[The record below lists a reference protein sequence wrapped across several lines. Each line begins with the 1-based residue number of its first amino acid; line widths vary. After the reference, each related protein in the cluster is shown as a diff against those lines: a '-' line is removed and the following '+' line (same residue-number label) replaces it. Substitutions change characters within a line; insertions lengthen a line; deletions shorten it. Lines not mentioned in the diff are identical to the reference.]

1 MVYIS
6 AQQAATKWG
15 ISKRRVQVLCTEN
28 RIKNAT
34 RIGNMWVVPEDALKP
49 ADGRVQTHHT
59 VESPTARVARNAL
72 KKLAVNAYHEINEK
86 LNNPSTSK
94 MVFVSLLATT
104 IFCDIQNDELSQD
117 KNEEFQMISAELL
130 EDDFKKSSQRSF
142 YEMFSYLILDFE
154 KYIYRYSD
162 YVDDILSWAYQ
173 YVNKLSLDSGLESTQ
188 FFTEEYMI
196 EYLTKDISKTTT
208 ATSVYLDP
216 ACGGGNFLSHIL
228 NQLFALRYRELDNPI
243 ACIENIFNALYGYE
257 LDPNLAAVASV
268 NLKLKALMLLAKVR
282 QVSTVDWRLFCPNIF
297 TSVVPS
303 GFGFLEA
310 DFATHKIRRVADGK
324 RENLE
329 SLTAVATV
337 IYTNPPFQTVKGMA
351 SSMKEHLK
359 KYFPDAKCDLC
370 NAFILQC
377 IDKIQTGGTIGLV
390 TQSSWMYLDS
400 FENLRREVISNNII
414 GSIADLGSGAFYD
427 LSGEKANVALVRVS
441 KIPHTNACVK
451 VLTVR
456 DIPLKEKAAVL
467 AKASDSE
474 LLMQQTQLFGGEHMA
489 FSLNKNDQNA
499 VHTMPGKYGD
509 YGIPMQGTSTGDA
522 ARLIGYYWEHL
533 NDPEWIPVSKGGS
546 YSRWCG
552 LNSYVLKWGADGEY
566 IRATKGSALRNT
578 KYFDRTSLV
587 YSDTG
592 TSGFNARLLEEG
604 QLFVASGPGIRDIAG
619 SPYAHLAL
627 LNSRVFS
634 YYLRALSPKLTV
646 AAGYISRVPVPAG
659 LLDRTELDRVGR
671 ECYDR
676 KREQL
681 KVRPNNLE
689 WQVPVIEF
697 ESLDAFAWQLFVKE
711 MQDELAKLSYEKKLD
726 DIIIEAYMLDR
737 AELSKLD
744 ETVGIPAA
752 AITGTPVMNKLD
764 KTMAQA
770 LGVNCQIIR
779 TRVNKQS
786 LGCDGLLEFI
796 ARKEQV
802 SPKLIVELISSS
814 PEMFAE
820 CKAKYKNLVLH
831 NVVLAILGFRVE
843 TRDDIQML
851 ELRQRFYEMY
861 PGLRNEWDTVEEW
874 IAMQFNSIH
883 AQAFSNRPYYH
894 YEDGMV
900 TRKI

>member
-1 MVYIS
+1 MGYIS

-49 ADGRVQTHHT
+49 ADGRVQAHHT
-59 VESPTARVARNAL
+59 IESPTARVARTAL
-72 KKLAVNAYHEINEK
+72 KKLAVNAYQTINGK

-104 IFCDIQNDELSQD
+104 IFCDIQSDESSNKKDDVFL
-117 KNEEFQMISAELL
+117 MISSELL
-130 EDDFKKSSQRSF
+130 GNDFKETNQRSF
-142 YEMFSYLILDFE
+142 WEMFSYMIADFE
-154 KYIYRYSD
+154 KYIYRYAD

-196 EYLTKDISKTTT
+196 KYLTKDIPKTAT

-228 NQLFALRYRELDNPI
+228 NQLFALRCRVLDNPVS
-243 ACIENIFNALYGYE
+243 CIENIFNTLYGYE

-268 NLKLKALMLLAKVR
+268 NLKLKALMLMAKVR
-282 QVSTVDWRLFCPNIF
+282 QVSTADWKLFCPNIY
-297 TSVVPS
+297 TSVEPN

-324 RENLE
+324 LENLK
-329 SLTAVATV
+329 SLTAVTTE

-359 KYFPDAKCDLC
+359 KYFPNAKCDLC

-377 IDKIQTGGTIGLV
+377 IDKIQIGGVIGLV

-400 FENLRREVISNNII
+400 FENLRREVISNNSI
-414 GSIADLGSGAFYD
+414 GAIADLGSGAFYD
-427 LSGEKANVALVRVS
+427 LSGEKANVALVKVS
-441 KIPHTNACVK
+441 KMPQSNAHVK

-456 DIPLKEKAAVL
+456 DIPLKEKAAAL
-467 AKASDSE
+467 EKASDLE
-474 LLMQQTQLFGGEHMA
+474 MLMQQKQLFGGEHMA
-489 FSLNKNDQNA
+489 FSLNQTNQGTA
-499 VHTMPGKYGD
+499 CVMPGKYGD
-509 YGIPMQGTSTGDA
+509 YGVPMQGTSTGDA

-533 NDPEWIPVSKGGS
+533 NDPEWAPVSKGGS

-552 LNSYVLKWGADGEY
+552 LNSYVLKWGTDGEY

-592 TSGFNARLLEEG
+592 TSGFNARLLERG
-604 QLFVASGPGIRDIAG
+604 QLFVASGPGIRDIQG

-646 AAGYISRVPVPAG
+646 AAGYISRVPVPTG
-659 LLDRTELDRVGR
+659 LLDRIELDTLGR

-689 WQVPVIEF
+689 WCAPVIEAQ
-697 ESLDAFAWQLFVKE
+697 SLEDFAWQLFTKE
-711 MQDELAKLSYEKKLD
+711 MQDELVKLSCEKKMD
-726 DIIIEAYMLDR
+726 DIILEAYALDN
-737 AELSKLD
+737 AELLKLN
-744 ETVGIPAA
+744 ETVGMPVVE
-752 AITGTPVMNKLD
+752 ITGMPVADKLD
-764 KTMAQA
+764 KVMAQA
-770 LGVNCQIIR
+770 MDANCQIVR

-786 LGCDGLLEFI
+786 LGCDGVLEFV
-796 ARKEQV
+796 ARKEQI
-802 SPKLIVELISSS
+802 SPDRIVELLSS
-814 PEMFAE
+814 PELFLE

-831 NVVLAILGFRVE
+831 NIVLAILGFRVE
-843 TRDDIQML
+843 THDVVQMS
-851 ELRQRFYEMY
+851 ELRQRFYAMY
-861 PGLRNEWDTVEEW
+861 PGLKNEWNKVAEW
-874 IAMQFNSIH
+874 ITTWFNSIH
-883 AQAFSNRPYYH
+883 TQAFSNRPYYH
-894 YEDGMV
+894 YECEMF

>member
-1 MVYIS
+1 MGYIS

-49 ADGRVQTHHT
+49 ADGRVQAHHT
-59 VESPTARVARNAL
+59 DESPTVRVARTTL
-72 KKLAVNAYHEINEK
+72 KKLTVNAYQEINRQ

-94 MVFVSLLATT
+94 MVFISLLATS
-104 IFCDIQNDELSQD
+104 IFCDIQNDESLQD
-117 KNEEFQMISAELL
+117 KNGLFLMISSELL
-130 EDDFKKSSQRSF
+130 DDEFKKSSPKSL
-142 YEMFSYLILDFE
+142 YKMFSYMFLDFE

-188 FFTEEYMI
+188 FFTEKYMI
-196 EYLTKDISKTTT
+196 EHLTKDIPRTTT

-216 ACGGGNFLSHIL
+216 ACGGGNFLSHIM
-228 NQLFALRYRELDNPI
+228 NQLFTLRYRVLDNPI
-243 ACIENIFNALYGYE
+243 ACIENIFDALYGYE

-268 NLKLKALMLLAKVR
+268 NLKLKALMLLAKVQ
-282 QVSTVDWRLFCPNIF
+282 QVCAADWSLFCPNIF
-297 TSVVPS
+297 TSVDS
-303 GFGFLEA
+303 NGYGFLEA
-310 DFATHKIRRVADGK
+310 GFKMHKIRRVADGK
-324 RENLE
+324 QANLE
-329 SLTAVATV
+329 SLTAVATE
-337 IYTNPPFQTVKGMA
+337 IYTNPPFQTVKGMD

-359 KYFPDAKCDLC
+359 KNFPNAKCDLC

-400 FENLRREVISNNII
+400 FENLRREVITNNTIE
-414 GSIADLGSGAFYD
+414 SIADLGSGAFYD

-441 KIPHTNACVK
+441 KTPHANACVK
-451 VLTVR
+451 VLTLR

-489 FSLNKNDQNA
+489 FSLNKNNQNA
-499 VHTMPGKYGD
+499 VHAMPGKYGD

-552 LNSYVLKWGADGEY
+552 LNSYVLKWGTDGEY

-659 LLDRTELDRVGR
+659 LLDRAELDRVGR

-689 WQVPVIEF
+689 WQVPVIES
-697 ESLDAFAWQLFVKE
+697 ESLDTFAWQLFVKE
-711 MQDELAKLSYEKKLD
+711 IQDELVKLNCEKKLD
-726 DIIIEAYMLDR
+726 DIILEAYMLDR

-744 ETVGIPAA
+744 ETVGISAA
-752 AITGTPVMNKLD
+752 AITGTPVTNKLD
-764 KTMAQA
+764 KAMAQA
-770 LGVNCQIIR
+770 LDVNCQIIR

-796 ARKEQV
+796 ARKEQA
-802 SPKLIVELISSS
+802 SPELIVESISSS

-820 CKAKYKNLVLH
+820 CGAKYKNLVLH
-831 NVVLAILGFRVE
+831 NVVLSILGFRSD
-843 TRDDIQML
+843 TREDIQML
-851 ELRQRFYEMY
+851 ELRQKFYEMY
-861 PGLRNEWDTVEEW
+861 PGLRNEWEAVEDW
-874 IAMQFNSIH
+874 ITLQFNSIH
-883 AQAFSNRPYYH
+883 TQAFSNRPYYR
-894 YEDGMV
+894 YESGKF
-900 TRKI
+900 TRNI